1 MKINFYLILIASLG
15 LLQNCSNAK
24 APHKKGST
32 SLLSYGIPLYVNIPK
47 DVDINRRIVGNITEV
62 TVKGKDEKSWFELIV
77 QNLPSESEDLAWNK
91 YLQIE
96 DVRNNV
102 YFTRIMEE
110 NENGFIYE
118 LVPRD
123 KPTYHFRYVIVQG
136 SQLYVISTALGS
148 ELTME
153 QTKELFDAV
162 GQ

>member
-62 TVKGKDEKSWFELIV
+62 IVKGKDEKSWFELIV

-102 YFTRIMEE
+102 YFTRIMD
-110 NENGFIYE
+110 ENGFIYE

-123 KPTYHFRYVIVQG
+123 KTTYHFRYVIVQG

-162 GQ
+162 SQ

>member
-1 MKINFYLILIASLG
+1 MKINFSLILIASLG

-24 APHKKGST
+24 APHKKGTT

-47 DVDINRRIVGNITEV
+47 DAHINRRIVGNITEV
-62 TVKGKDEKSWFELIV
+62 IIKGKEEKSWFELIV
-77 QNLPSESEDLAWNK
+77 QNLPSESDDLAWNK

-102 YFTRIMEE
+102 FFTRILEE

-118 LVPRD
+118 LVPKD

-136 SQLYVISTALGS
+136 SQLYVISSALGS
-148 ELTME
+148 ELTIE
-153 QTKELFDAV
+153 QVRELYQSV
-162 GQ
+162 EQ

>member
-1 MKINFYLILIASLG
+1 
-15 LLQNCSNAK
+15 
-24 APHKKGST
+24 
-32 SLLSYGIPLYVNIPK
+32 LYVNIPK

-62 TVKGKDEKSWFELIV
+62 IVKGKDEKSWFELIV

-136 SQLYVISTALGS
+136 SQLYVVSTALGS

-153 QTKELFDAV
+153 QTRELFEAV
-162 GQ
+162 IQ

>member
-32 SLLSYGIPLYVNIPK
+32 SVISYGIPSYVNIHK

-62 TVKGKDEKSWFELIV
+62 IVKGKDEKSWFELIV

-153 QTKELFDAV
+153 QTKELFEAV
-162 GQ
+162 IQ

>member
-32 SLLSYGIPLYVNIPK
+32 SLLSYGITMYVNIPK

-62 TVKGKDEKSWFELIV
+62 IVKGKDEKSWFELIV

-136 SQLYVISTALGS
+136 SQLYIISTALGS
-148 ELTME
+148 ELT
-153 QTKELFDAV
+153 
-162 GQ
+162 

>member
-1 MKINFYLILIASLG
+1 M
-15 LLQNCSNAK
+15 SNSNNEQWYPLNLPSK
-24 APHKKGST
+24 CLT
-32 SLLSYGIPLYVNIPK
+32 YG
-47 DVDINRRIVGNITEV
+47 DVDKLKITIRPL
-62 TVKGKDEKSWFELIV
+62 KGKDEKSWFELIV

-153 QTKELFDAV
+153 QTRELFEAV
-162 GQ
+162 IQ

>member
-1 MKINFYLILIASLG
+1 M
-15 LLQNCSNAK
+15 
-24 APHKKGST
+24 
-32 SLLSYGIPLYVNIPK
+32 
-47 DVDINRRIVGNITEV
+47 DITRRIVGNITEV
-62 TVKGKDEKSWFELIV
+62 IVKGKDEKSWFELIV

-118 LVPRD
+118 LVPKD

-153 QTKELFDAV
+153 QTRELFDAV
-162 GQ
+162 SQ

>member
-1 MKINFYLILIASLG
+1 
-15 LLQNCSNAK
+15 
-24 APHKKGST
+24 
-32 SLLSYGIPLYVNIPK
+32 LYVNIPK

-62 TVKGKDEKSWFELIV
+62 IVKGKDEKSWFELIV

-153 QTKELFDAV
+153 QTKELFEAV
-162 GQ
+162 IQ